1 MGSKPVSRNDYYLLA
16 MFTVAGIVLI
26 LPTLVA
32 LIRRADRMGTIVFL
46 NALTLVTGVTWFVAM
61 LMACMMPR
69 RVPPQP
75 FFSSH
80 GVTAAPPPERPEEVT
95 YVVWW
100 TI

>member
-1 MGSKPVSRNDYYLLA
+1 VSRNGYYLPS
-16 MFTVAGIVLI
+16 MFSAAFVILI

-32 LIRRADRMGTIVFL
+32 LIRRADRMGTIVFF
-46 NALTLVTGVTWFVAM
+46 NALTLVTGVAWFVAM

-80 GVTAAPPPERPEEVT
+80 GVTAAPPPERPENVT
-95 YVVWW
+95 YFVWW
-100 TI
+100 TG